1 MLSGGSPNLS
11 EFNAAKGLNLPRVG
25 AQETSRGRCKRY
37 HPPVAHSATSKPG
50 ENRGGGSV
58 RARHLDSKCRLYL
71 ILRRQGLDLRQCS
84 INSDL

>member
-1 MLSGGSPNLS
+1 M
-11 EFNAAKGLNLPRVG
+11 KGLDLSRVG
-25 AQETSRGRCKRY
+25 PQETSRSRCKRY
-37 HPPVAHSATSKPG
+37 HPPLTPSATSEPG
-50 ENRGGGSV
+50 ENRHRGGV